1 MCGKTFSCEGE
12 EQEAAAQR
20 FKMGVGKVLRWLK
33 GAGLDN
39 VQTLLTPQPFCESAT
54 EHGGRSLNSELF
66 ELSKLKLFQF
76 LKMPGKEEFSSSRQF
91 ISADLPDRR
100 DEYLLLFIS
109 LHFNKC
115 NNKNLN
121 KLKPFAE
128 STLNC

>member
-39 VQTLLTPQPFCESAT
+39 VQRLLTPQPFCESAT